1 MNHVPGGWYEEVEYA
16 HLWLTTDGELRAIT
30 ALETRS
36 LGRLEPTI
44 KIIGNGPAT
53 TSDVSALDWTHVV
66 STWKGTTG
74 NREQEEETA
83 SWGTHEPGI
92 TREQPSKRIWP
103 EDGGG
108 VRRALELL
116 RAGLLKPGGI
126 GGPGWY
132 VSEDD
137 WANR

>member
-16 HLWLTTDGELRAIT
+16 HLWLTVDGELRTIT

-36 LGRLEPTI
+36 LGRLEPTE

-74 NREQEEETA
+74 NREPGTGRGDGVLGHPRARYHPRAAQQTHLARRWRRCPA
-83 SWGTHEPGI
+83 ST
-92 TREQPSKRIWP
+92 
-103 EDGGG
+103 
-108 VRRALELL
+108 
-116 RAGLLKPGGI
+116 
-126 GGPGWY
+126 
-132 VSEDD
+132 
-137 WANR
+137 